1 MYSRI
6 LVAIDESPASERAV
20 EHAAG
25 LARQLSAALC
35 ILHVVEM
42 GWLTLGP
49 ELAVDVET
57 NAEARRAA
65 GKRLLA
71 SASERA
77 RAAGIEAEI
86 KLGETGAPM
95 ERIAT
100 EITGEAARWGAD
112 LVALGTHGRRGVER
126 LVLGSVAEGV
136 ARHSAVPVLLIPRA

>member
-6 LVAIDESPASERAV
+6 LLAIDESPASERAV

-25 LARQLSAALC
+25 LAKGLSATLR
-35 ILHVVEM
+35 ILHVVDM

-57 NAEARRAA
+57 GAETRRAA
-65 GKRLLA
+65 GDKLLA
-71 SASERA
+71 SALERV
-77 RAAGIEAEI
+77 RAAGVEAEV

-95 ERIAT
+95 EWLAT
-100 EITGEAARWGAD
+100 EIDDEAKRWPAD
-112 LVALGTHGRRGVER
+112 LVVMGTHGRRGVER

-136 ARHSAVPVLLIPRA
+136 ARRSAVPVLLVPLA

>member
-6 LVAIDESPASERAV
+6 LVAIDENPASERAV

-25 LARQLSAALC
+25 LAKALSATLR
-35 ILHVVEM
+35 ILHVVDM

-57 NAEARRAA
+57 NAQARRTA
-65 GKRLLA
+65 GERLLS
-71 SASERA
+71 SARDRA
-77 RAAGIEAEI
+77 RAAGVEAEI

-100 EITGEAARWGAD
+100 EITDEAARWPAD
-112 LVALGTHGRRGVER
+112 MVVLGTHGRRGVER

-136 ARHSAVPVLLIPRA
+136 ARQSAIPVLLIPQA